1 MGLFSKIFGNKGA
14 QEAEVQQYFKAF
26 TAYSPVFTTYE
37 GGLYEMELTRAVIHS
52 IARACSKLRPEM
64 EGAAYANLTNT
75 LQFRP
80 NPFMNTSQFLY
91 RIATMFLI
99 NNNAFIVPIED
110 DYGAITGYYPLL
122 PMNCE
127 VMDVDGVAYLRYSFN
142 SGERAAI
149 EFSRVGVLTQFQFKD
164 DFFGSDNSALKPTMQ
179 AIHAQNQ
186 GIINGVKN
194 SAVIRFLARLANAI
208 KPEDIK
214 KMRESFTAENL
225 SGENESGMILYDA
238 KIADIKPIESKPF
251 LVNPAQMKQITENVY
266 GYFGMNE
273 AILQNKFDEDQW
285 NAFYQGAVEPFAIQ
299 LSLAMSNMTFT
310 DRELA
315 FDNKITFAMNH
326 LQYSSNSTRLQMST
340 QLFDR
345 GLMNRNMVMD
355 LWNLPHVEGGNKFYI
370 RKEYSQ
376 IDKLH
381 EPDPETVPAAD
392 AELLA
397 DVARAIAKHRKR
409 KLNAGGEAD
418 VST

>member
-1 MGLFSKIFGNKGA
+1 VGLFNKIFGNRGA
-14 QEAEVQQYFKAF
+14 REAEVQQYFKAF

-52 IARACSKLRPEM
+52 FATACSKLKPEIN
-64 EGAAYANLTNT
+64 GSAYANLTNT

-91 RIATMFLI
+91 RIATIFSI
-99 NNNAFIVPIED
+99 KNNAFIVPIED
-110 DYGAITGYYPLL
+110 DFGAITGYYPLL

-127 VMDVDGVAYLRYSFN
+127 VMDVDGVAYLRYTFN

-149 EFSRVGVLTQFQFKD
+149 ELARAGMLTQFQFED
-164 DFFGSDNSALKPTMQ
+164 DFFGSDNSALRPTMQ

-194 SAVIRFLARLANAI
+194 SAVIRFLARLSNAI

-225 SGENESGMILYDA
+225 SGENQSGMILYDA
-238 KIADIKPIESKPF
+238 KIAEIKPIESKPF

-266 GYFGMNE
+266 SYFGINE
-273 AILQNKFDEDQW
+273 AILQNKYTEDEW
-285 NAFYQGAVEPFAIQ
+285 NAYYEGKIAPFALQ

-310 DRELA
+310 ARELA
-315 FDNKITFAMNH
+315 FDNKITFFMNN
-326 LQYSSNSTRLQMST
+326 LQYASNQTKMQLST
-340 QLFDR
+340 QFFDR
-345 GLMNRNMVMD
+345 GLMNQHMVADM
-355 LWNLPHVEGGNKFYI
+355 WGWKHVEGGDKFYI

-381 EPDPETVPAAD
+381 APDPKAAPT
-392 AELLA
+392 EE
-397 DVARAIAKHRKR
+397 I
-409 KLNAGGEAD
+409 AGGEENAD
-418 VST
+418 S